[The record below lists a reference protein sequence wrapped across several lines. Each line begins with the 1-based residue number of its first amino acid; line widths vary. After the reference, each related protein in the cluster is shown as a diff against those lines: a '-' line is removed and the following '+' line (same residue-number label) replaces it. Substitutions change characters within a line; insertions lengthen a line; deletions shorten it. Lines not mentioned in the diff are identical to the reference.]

1 MPNDIWH
8 CTDLRWSRGSWVN
21 AGRDTQRQT
30 CLVTASWH
38 FCDVDLF
45 LWSVLRM
52 LLFSHTHISHRLS
65 CLSPQTHVQDFIK
78 HQKHRPTGRARTF
91 SVINEFADI
100 SDQCFS
106 SRASDS
112 RMSLQRLEGFAAF
125 CWYLAL
131 LLHTHRFFH
140 DMCQFG
146 VLVSHH

>member
-1 MPNDIWH
+1 MQAETPRDKHVSLLLPDISVMWIY
-8 CTDLRWSRGSWVN
+8 
-21 AGRDTQRQT
+21 
-30 CLVTASWH
+30 
-38 FCDVDLF
+38 FCDLF
-45 LWSVLRM
+45 SGCLKRARPPSL
-52 LLFSHTHISHRLS
+52 LLFSHTHISHGLS
-65 CLSPQTHVQDFIK
+65 CLAPQTHVQDFIK